1 MFVDLLLDVS
11 VKVSS
16 YKNNVRMVQAH
27 VIIIVLCREQ
37 TGQHYVPAATEIV
50 VIGACKD
57 SSPKCVEWDIK
68 PYTLTPALPG
78 QRNES
83 NEGEELN
90 SECAGHTRTV
100 FVS

>member
-16 YKNNVRMVQAH
+16 YMNNVRMVQAH
-27 VIIIVLCREQ
+27 VIIIVLCREL

-57 SSPKCVEWDIK
+57 SSPKCVEWDVK
-68 PYTLTPALPG
+68 PYTLANTPCPKKTSTFL
-78 QRNES
+78 
-83 NEGEELN
+83 
-90 SECAGHTRTV
+90 
-100 FVS
+100 FFK